1 MTSISV
7 TNESVIPCDAEGIA
21 AMLEHHMPRT
31 GIDPTSAVDVLL
43 VDEAR
48 MTELHVQW
56 MHEPGPTDV
65 LSFPMDEVRGADSGD
80 PLTFGMLGDIVVCL
94 PVAQRQALMKEI
106 GLNDEIAFLITH
118 GYLHLIGFDHADE
131 ADQTAMFALQDQLLD
146 EWHGT
151 QERT

>member
-7 TNESVIPCDAEGIA
+7 TNESVIPCDAEAIA
-21 AMLEHHMPRT
+21 TMLEHHMPRT
-31 GIDPTSAVDVLL
+31 GIDPASAVDVLL
-43 VDEAR
+43 VDEPR

-65 LSFPMDEVRGADSGD
+65 LSFPMDEVRGADPGD
-80 PLTFGMLGDIVVCL
+80 PLTFGMLGDIVVC
-94 PVAQRQALMKEI
+94 PSVAQHQALVKGIDLHE
-106 GLNDEIAFLITH
+106 EIAFLITH

-131 ADQTAMFALQDQLLD
+131 VDQTAMFGLQDRLLD
-146 EWHGT
+146 EWRGT